1 MGGGEYQEKVGWGG
15 GNADKKGI
23 SKVFIKDFGSQK
35 AASLTNFQI
44 VCLQI
49 LHYFLK
55 S

>member
-1 MGGGEYQEKVGWGG
+1 MGG

-23 SKVFIKDFGSQK
+23 SKVFIKDFGLQK

-44 VCLQI
+44 VCLQMI
-49 LHYFLK
+49 GSDFAYFLK